1 MKKSNS
7 KDHLFSNQANEP
19 FNHLSSAAEILGEMK
34 NPFAKFNC
42 SLIFLTSEYLVF
54 RRLDLFTRNE
64 KFPPQILSHREGNG
78 GLVFWRLGFLKY
90 KI

>member
-1 MKKSNS
+1 MKYYS
-7 KDHLFSNQANEP
+7 KDHPFSNQANEP

-54 RRLDLFTRNE
+54 HRLDF
-64 KFPPQILSHREGNG
+64 SHEMKNS
-78 GLVFWRLGFLKY
+78 LLKY
-90 KI
+90 SVTERVMGILCSGDWAS

>member
-1 MKKSNS
+1 MKSYS
-7 KDHLFSNQANEP
+7 KDHPFSNQANEP

-54 RRLDLFTRNE
+54 YRLDFFLHEMKNS
-64 KFPPQILSHREGNG
+64 L
-78 GLVFWRLGFLKY
+78 LKY
-90 KI
+90 SVTERVMGVLCSGDWAS